1 MATNVPATN
10 NGVNSITRQSKTE
23 PFDLQVARGQVF
35 GHSVVSLFGYQSA
48 VGNTT
53 IPVWEVTSVYPAYL
67 SSAATFYLYSASAS
81 DSGAII
87 LVNGLDANF
96 NPISEYVTITGVTN
110 PTGST
115 VKSYLRIQSLFLFA
129 PASGQKNNVGKIT
142 ATTSNTYAGITT
154 GASGNAYAYINATI
168 SKSQMSVF
176 TVPAGYSF
184 YLDIAEV
191 NTSNTYAGSE
201 YLTYS
206 VQATNNV
213 TGVQLNVLQ
222 QPFVAIYTI
231 NRSTVPFL
239 YTEKTDIQWQ
249 LTTSTSTTIAAGMV
263 IAGKLIRNSSDVG
276 ST

>member
-1 MATNVPATN
+1 MTAQSSNGIPGTN
-10 NGVNSITRQSKTE
+10 NAVNSITRQARYE
-23 PFDLQVARGQVF
+23 PFDLQVARGQIG
-35 GHSVVSLFGYQSA
+35 GHSIVSLFGYQSA

-67 SSAATFYLYSASAS
+67 TTAATFYLYSASAS
-81 DSGAII
+81 DSGAVV
-87 LVNGLDANF
+87 LVSGLDANF

-115 VKSYLRIQSLFLFA
+115 TKTYLRIQSLLLTS
-129 PASGQKNNVGKIT
+129 PASSQKNNVGKIT

-154 GASGNAYAYINATI
+154 GASGNAYAYINAAI
-168 SKSQMSVF
+168 GKSQMSVF
-176 TVPAGYSF
+176 TVPAGFTF

-206 VQATNNV
+206 VQAYNNI

-231 NRSTVPFL
+231 NRSTVPFA

-249 LTTSTSTTIAAGMV
+249 LTTSTSSTIAAGMV
-263 IAGKLIRNSSDVG
+263 LAGKLIANS
-276 ST
+276 